1 MKVKRAPSSD
11 KVELNM
17 TPMIDIVF
25 QLMTFFLFSIK
36 TVDTEGSFTIKMPTP
51 SRNVSDVDEP
61 AFPKPLVLNADQRG
75 WLSSVKFENKTYTVP
90 TPANSEGLKPEQR
103 ALAFN
108 EAATAFNSVH
118 QQVQALV
125 GNTSGPGGAKAMEIE
140 LDCSP
145 NLKYSYVIQAINA
158 VSGHRQAGGA
168 ITPLIEKIKFKPR
181 SK

>member
-11 KVELNM
+11 KVDLNM

-36 TVDTEGSFTIKMPTP
+36 TVDTEGSFAIKMPTP
-51 SRNVSDVDEP
+51 SRTIADPLDDP
-61 AFPKPLVLNADQRG
+61 FPKPLVMTADQRG
-75 WLSSVKFENKTYTVP
+75 WLTAISFEGKKYSVPV
-90 TPANSEGLKPEQR
+90 PANTEGLKPEER
-103 ALAFN
+103 LKAFN
-108 EAATAFNSVH
+108 EATNAFNSVH
-118 QQVQALV
+118 QQVQAMV
-125 GNTSGPGGAKAMEIE
+125 GNSAGPGGAKAMEIE

-158 VSGHRQAGGA
+158 VSGHRQQGGT

-181 SK
+181 R